1 MKSFIK
7 VLFSVLALGLMA
19 AAPLALRAQDAPPA
33 DGGGKKGG
41 KGKGGG
47 MLTVERI
54 EQAVG
59 TLTDDQ
65 KTKIGD
71 ILAKAQKDVQALA
84 PEDRAKGRDIQMAA
98 RKDVRAVLTPDQ
110 QTKFDEMPMGGKGKK
125 KQN

>member
-7 VLFSVLALGLMA
+7 VLFSVLALGLVA
-19 AAPLALRAQDAPPA
+19 VAPVALRAQDAPPA

-41 KGKGGG
+41 KGKGG
-47 MLTVERI
+47 LTVDRI

-59 TLTDDQ
+59 TLTADQ
-65 KTKIGD
+65 KTKITA
-71 ILAKAQKDVQALA
+71 ILDKAQKDVQALA

-110 QTKFDEMPMGGKGKK
+110 QTKFDDMPMGGKGKK